1 MRCSVAKVRVI
12 PQVPAEHCARMQMQT
27 QTQSAF
33 AFVFAHEHKHKGDGA
48 SEGTGCSALCEGE
61 ARVVRKGRVR
71 VEVGE
76 TALCTRAQ
84 HRTR

>member
-12 PQVPAEHCARMQMQT
+12 PWVPAEHCAHMQT
-27 QTQSAF
+27 QTQMQSAF
-33 AFVFAHEHKHKGDGA
+33 AFVFAHEHEHEGDGA
-48 SEGTGCSALCEGE
+48 SKGTGCGALCEGE

-76 TALCTRAQ
+76 TALCARVQ